1 PAVAVKLVPKPAVK
15 SDPTGIALTT
25 SEDRLLLSPAAPLT
39 VTPRLSAIAVPSTP
53 ISATGATL
61 GAVGFTVTSSV
72 PLVVVDRLPSASFAV
87 AAIPSVKFASFA
99 GVMVRLDRF
108 QLCTSTEVLPAVAV
122 KLLP

>member
-1 PAVAVKLVPKPAVK
+1 MVRLDRFHLYSSADVLPPLSVPPRRSSAL
-15 SDPTGIALTT
+15 STAPTGIALTT

-39 VTPRLSAIAVPSTP
+39 VTPGLSAIAVPSTP

-87 AAIPSVKFASFA
+87 ARSEEH
-99 GVMVRLDRF
+99 
-108 QLCTSTEVLPAVAV
+108 TSELQ
-122 KLLP
+122 

>member
-1 PAVAVKLVPKPAVK
+1 
-15 SDPTGIALTT
+15 PTGIALTT

-39 VTPRLSAIAVPSTP
+39 VKIGRASCRESVYP
-53 ISATGATL
+53 ISATGATH